1 MNMELVIASNNQHKA
16 KEIRA
21 ILSGKFDRI
30 YTLADLSIAVD
41 PDESAPDFLGNA
53 MIKARAVAAFTDKA
67 VIADDSGLEV
77 MALGGAPGVKS
88 ARYAGEPTSDD
99 RNNEKLL
106 AELNGAVNREAR
118 FVTTIVLLLPNGK
131 SVIGQ
136 GEVKGEILREK
147 RGTNGFGYD
156 PLFYC
161 IELGKTFGE
170 ATDAEKNSVSHRA
183 RALKNLLE
191 KL

>member
-88 ARYAGEPTSDD
+88 ARYAGEPASDD

-161 IELGKTFGE
+161 VELGKTFGE
-170 ATDAEKNSVSHRA
+170 ATNAEKNSVSHRA

>member
-106 AELNGAVNREAR
+106 AELNGAENREAR
-118 FVTTIVLLLPNGK
+118 FVTTIVLLFPNGK

-161 IELGKTFGE
+161 VELGKTFGE

>member
-88 ARYAGEPTSDD
+88 ARYAGEPASDD

-118 FVTTIVLLLPNGK
+118 FVTTIVLLFPNGK

-161 IELGKTFGE
+161 VELGKTFGE

>member
-118 FVTTIVLLLPNGK
+118 FVTTIVLLFPNGK

>member
-21 ILSGKFDRI
+21 IFSGKFDRI

-88 ARYAGEPTSDD
+88 ARYAGEPASDD

-161 IELGKTFGE
+161 VELGKTFGE

>member
-88 ARYAGEPTSDD
+88 ARYAGEPASDD

-118 FVTTIVLLLPNGK
+118 FVTTIVLLFPNGK

-161 IELGKTFGE
+161 VELGKTFGE
-170 ATDAEKNSVSHRA
+170 ASDAEKNRVSHRA